1 MAEHY
6 PRNTVESREWCN
18 KCNKATMH
26 RIDGV
31 RKGPC
36 LECIARLDKEIE
48 EKGPAQPA
56 AKQDKLF

>member
-6 PRNTVESREWCN
+6 PRNTVEASAWCL
-18 KCNKATMH
+18 KCQKSTMH

-36 LECIARLDKEIE
+36 IPCTERLEAEHKAA
-48 EKGPAQPA
+48 PAPPA
-56 AKQDKLF
+56 EQKKLF